1 MPAFSSPYRN
11 LDYSL
16 VNALSRIQLTQ
27 NFYLGAQP
35 GFPLQES
42 SLAACTN
49 PPRRAAGFSLQSLAR
64 FVHAMRFLKFSLAR
78 LRNAAGTT

>member
-35 GFPLQES
+35 GFPFQV
-42 SLAACTN
+42 
-49 PPRRAAGFSLQSLAR
+49 LAR
-64 FVHAMRFLKFSLAR
+64 CFPNVSAPSCGLFIAIPGAIRP
-78 LRNAAGTT
+78 RNAFLQILACPFTQCR